1 MVQELFD
8 SLLNEL
14 GEAMD
19 IKGLAP
25 DANNS
30 CLIGFESGIEIQIE
44 PYSKGDFLLICC
56 DLGRIPPGRYR
67 EDVFREA
74 LKSNGLPHPRYG
86 TFAYS
91 EQSDHLILFGLLSY
105 KELNGEKIASFV
117 YPFKEKAERW
127 KAALERGD
135 VPLADTMTTSRTS
148 GPFGMFGMSP

>member
-8 SLLNEL
+8 SLLKEL
-14 GEAMD
+14 GNAID
-19 IKGLAP
+19 IEDLHP
-25 DANNS
+25 DSNNS

-44 PYSKGDFLLICC
+44 PYNRDDFLLMCC

-74 LKSNGLPHPRYG
+74 LKANGMPHPRYG

-105 KELNGEKIASFV
+105 RELNGEKIASFLF
-117 YPFKEKAERW
+117 PFKEKAERW
-127 KAALERGD
+127 KEALERGA
-135 VPLADTMTTSRTS
+135 VPLADTMTTSRPS
-148 GPFGMFGMSP
+148 GPLGMFGM